1 MSGRAERGGESRP
14 GGGPGRGRL
23 ALRWLPLALLVGISL
38 AALLTGTARL
48 VQEAQERAAAQQHR
62 DAAERRLR
70 DMARRRSALERQI
83 EELKAGL
90 EAAVDEEES
99 LRAEESARGVTREA
113 EQQALIA
120 RRSAAE

>member
-1 MSGRAERGGESRP
+1 ILDPPE
-14 GGGPGRGRL
+14 
-23 ALRWLPLALLVGISL
+23 
-38 AALLTGTARL
+38 
-48 VQEAQERAAAQQHR
+48 QAAQLG
-62 DAAERRLR
+62 AEQ
-70 DMARRRSALERQI
+70 RQI

>member
-1 MSGRAERGGESRP
+1 
-14 GGGPGRGRL
+14 
-23 ALRWLPLALLVGISL
+23 
-38 AALLTGTARL
+38 
-48 VQEAQERAAAQQHR
+48 
-62 DAAERRLR
+62 
-70 DMARRRSALERQI
+70 MARRRSALERQI